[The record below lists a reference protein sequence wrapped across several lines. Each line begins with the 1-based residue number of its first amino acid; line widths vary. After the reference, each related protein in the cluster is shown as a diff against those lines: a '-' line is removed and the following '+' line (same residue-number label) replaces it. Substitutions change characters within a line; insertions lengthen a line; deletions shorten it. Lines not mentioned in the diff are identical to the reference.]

1 MFCVIPCYDELYVF
15 ANSRIKGMFLTFVN
29 IDKYM
34 HKNDKIK
41 KNRNKKYINVLF
53 PGDFIGITAGE
64 SITYLTD

>member
-1 MFCVIPCYDELYVF
+1 
-15 ANSRIKGMFLTFVN
+15 MFLTFVN

-53 PGDFIGITAGE
+53 QGDFIGITAGE
-64 SITYLTD
+64 SLTYLTD

>member
-1 MFCVIPCYDELYVF
+1 
-15 ANSRIKGMFLTFVN
+15 
-29 IDKYM
+29 M